1 MTNIIIICASALLS
15 FNAAALSRV
24 TASVNENPIQLNE
37 SVDLVIAV
45 DDKVDSDAF
54 DFSVLESNFRLLGT
68 SVSSETRMINF
79 KTTRITRFTTRLMP
93 KKAGNL
99 TIPEFS
105 YQGISSN
112 PISLQVT
119 QNASSTDDNK
129 RIYVETE
136 LSQNDVWLQQQVTYT
151 TRLFLSVQISSGS
164 LTQPEI
170 EGALVEQEGKD
181 KEYDKIING
190 VAYRVIERTY
200 KVIPQRSGQFSIQSP
215 VFQAEVVE
223 NARRQFGF
231 NRTKTISRVGPDQTL
246 NVKAIPNHYVGHWL
260 PSEMV
265 MLNSELE
272 PKQQEYY
279 VGEPITR
286 VITLSALD
294 VSEEQLPEINAQYPA
309 DIKVYPDQ
317 AEVRTNLR
325 GDQYISQRVETQ
337 ALIPSQAG
345 SVTLPAIEI
354 TWWNTKTEKMQT
366 TQVDA
371 QTINV
376 VANPSMASTPT
387 QPAQI
392 MTPPAPNQ
400 ADTELSNSAE
410 PDTQD
415 DRTLTPASPAPVSAW
430 SLNYLVI
437 LFVSLWLITLGGL
450 LWVLFNKQKDKS
462 DVGHVNDHSQSEKL
476 AWSRLQKAC
485 QKNQIEQIQT
495 QLPIW
500 VAAIYQTPIATSHQ
514 ALAQLDNPNVN
525 EQINAMQASRF
536 SPQGNHWQ
544 AQALL
549 IELKKIRQTQLTKQQ
564 PNTHLAKLNP

>member
-1 MTNIIIICASALLS
+1 MTYLILICASALLS

-24 TASVNENPIQLNE
+24 TASVNENPVQLNE
-37 SVDLVIAV
+37 SVDLVISV
-45 DDKVDSDAF
+45 DDKVDSNAF
-54 DFSVLESNFRLLGT
+54 DFSVLESDFRLLGT

-93 KKAGNL
+93 KKAGTL

-105 YQGISSN
+105 YQGISSDA
-112 PISLQVT
+112 ISLQVT
-119 QNASSTDDNK
+119 KNTGSTDNNS
-129 RIYVETE
+129 IYVETE
-136 LSQNDVWLQQQVTYT
+136 LSQNQVWLQQQVTYT

-200 KVIPQRSGQFSIQSP
+200 KVIPQRSGEFAIQSP

-231 NRTKTISRVGPDQTL
+231 NRTKTISRVGPDQSLT
-246 NVKAIPNHYVGHWL
+246 VKAIPNHYVGHWL

-272 PKQQEYY
+272 PTQQEYY

-294 VSEEQLPEINAQYPA
+294 VSKEQLPEINAQYPA

-317 AEVRTNLR
+317 AEVRSNLR

-345 SVTLPAIEI
+345 NITLPAIKI

-366 TQVDA
+366 TQVEA
-371 QTINV
+371 QTIKV
-376 VANPSMASTPT
+376 VANPNMAQAPA
-387 QPAQI
+387 QPPQI
-392 MTPPAPNQ
+392 MTAPDTEQPTTEPADLNAADPQTNQ
-400 ADTELSNSAE
+400 APTSV
-410 PDTQD
+410 
-415 DRTLTPASPAPVSAW
+415 PAAPVNPW
-430 SLNYLVI
+430 SFNYLAV
-437 LFVSLWLITLGGL
+437 LFASLWIITLMALVWL
-450 LWVLFNKQKDKS
+450 LINKQKAKPDT
-462 DVGHVNDHSQSEKL
+462 DQTYQQSQSEKL

-485 QKNQIEQIQT
+485 QKNQIEQIQS

-500 VAAIYQTPIATSHQ
+500 VAAIYQTQINTSHQ
-514 ALAQLDNPNVN
+514 ALAQLANPNIN

-536 SPQGNHWQ
+536 APQETPWQ
-544 AQALL
+544 ANQLL
-549 IELKKIRQTQLTKQQ
+549 TELKNIRQKQLSKQHSDS
-564 PNTHLAKLNP
+564 HLAKLNP